1 MELQGQDL
9 TNLPLGLSLP
19 RPKLPVFTYQPQP
32 ELLEGRVPLMNPQ
45 PVNSMQQLYAQPALN
60 QQSHQVHCLVGQNQ
74 PKEAPLGQYH
84 CEQEQENVLTNC
96 DDSGFDLM
104 DDSLTDMQWLQRMD
118 AGTCV
123 CVCVCV
129 CVCERERWE
138 WVCVCVYVFVFTV
151 MCVYNWLCSISQNM
165 FV

>member
-19 RPKLPVFTYQPQP
+19 RPKLPVFSYQPQL
-32 ELLEGRVPLMNPQ
+32 ELLQGSVPLINLQ
-45 PVNSMQQLYAQPALN
+45 QGNSMQHLCAQPVQN
-60 QQSHQVHCLVGQNQ
+60 QQPEVLCKAEQNQ
-74 PKEAPLGQYH
+74 PQQTLLGQYH
-84 CEQEQENVLTNC
+84 CQQEQENILTNN

-118 AGTCV
+118 GGVCV

-129 CVCERERWE
+129 CVF
-138 WVCVCVYVFVFTV
+138 VCVCV
-151 MCVYNWLCSISQNM
+151 
-165 FV
+165 